1 MVLSSEL
8 LAGILEEVRP
18 LLGQGKVA
26 DYIPALAQVP
36 ADRLGIAV
44 CTVEGE
50 LFTAGDAFEP
60 FSIQSISKALSLT
73 LALTLYQEEE
83 IWARVGK
90 EPSGQPFNSL
100 VQLEFEQGIPRNPF
114 INAGALV
121 VSDLLET
128 RLTAPRQRTLEL
140 VRRLCGNPAIMADQ
154 VVARSEYQHS
164 ARNAAIA
171 YLMKAYGNFE
181 NEVDKVLQSY
191 FNACAIRMSCVDLAR
206 AFVYLANRGVPLGES
221 TPLLPARTTKQ
232 VNALLATCGLYD
244 EAGDFAYRVGMPGK
258 SGVGG
263 GIMALIPESFP
274 SASGHPSSTRRAT
287 PWPGRRRWSCWP
299 SAWAAP
305 FFNSL
310 HYASR
315 RHHETND
322 WTVAKLPD
330 RLAALVCLARAGR

>member
-244 EAGDFAYRVGMPGK
+244 AAGDFAYRVGMPGK

-263 GIMALIPESFP
+263 GIMALIPGELSICV
-274 SASGHPSSTRRAT
+274 
-287 PWPGRRRWSCWP
+287 WSP
-299 SAWAAP
+299 ELNKAG
-305 FFNSL
+305 NSL
-310 HYASR
+310 AGTATL
-315 RHHETND
+315 ELL
-322 WTVAKLPD
+322 AE
-330 RLAALVCLARAGR
+330 RLGRSIF

>member
-140 VRRLCGNPAIMADQ
+140 VRRLCGNSAIMADQ

-263 GIMALIPESFP
+263 GIMALIPGELSICV
-274 SASGHPSSTRRAT
+274 
-287 PWPGRRRWSCWP
+287 WSP
-299 SAWAAP
+299 ELNKAG
-305 FFNSL
+305 NSL
-310 HYASR
+310 AG
-315 RHHETND
+315 T
-322 WTVAKLPD
+322 
-330 RLAALVCLARAGR
+330 AALELLAERLGRSIF

>member
-232 VNALLATCGLYD
+232 VNALLSTCGPYD
-244 EAGDFAYRVGMPGK
+244 EPGDFANRVGMPGK

-263 GIMALIPESFP
+263 GIMALIPGELSICV
-274 SASGHPSSTRRAT
+274 
-287 PWPGRRRWSCWP
+287 WSP
-299 SAWAAP
+299 ELNKAG
-305 FFNSL
+305 NSL
-310 HYASR
+310 AG
-315 RHHETND
+315 T
-322 WTVAKLPD
+322 
-330 RLAALVCLARAGR
+330 AALELLAERLGRSIF

>member
-263 GIMALIPESFP
+263 GIMALIPGELP
-274 SASGHPSSTRRAT
+274 ICV
-287 PWPGRRRWSCWP
+287 WSP
-299 SAWAAP
+299 ELNKAG
-305 FFNSL
+305 NSL
-310 HYASR
+310 AG
-315 RHHETND
+315 T
-322 WTVAKLPD
+322 
-330 RLAALVCLARAGR
+330 AALELLAERLGRSIF

>member
-8 LAGILEEVRP
+8 LASILEEVRP

-140 VRRLCGNPAIMADQ
+140 VRRLSGNPAIMADQ

-263 GIMALIPESFP
+263 GIMALIPGELSICV
-274 SASGHPSSTRRAT
+274 
-287 PWPGRRRWSCWP
+287 WSP
-299 SAWAAP
+299 ELNKAG
-305 FFNSL
+305 NSL
-310 HYASR
+310 AG
-315 RHHETND
+315 T
-322 WTVAKLPD
+322 
-330 RLAALVCLARAGR
+330 AALELLAERLGRSIF

>member
-8 LAGILEEVRP
+8 LASILEEVRP

-181 NEVDKVLQSY
+181 N
-191 FNACAIRMSCVDLAR
+191 
-206 AFVYLANRGVPLGES
+206 
-221 TPLLPARTTKQ
+221 
-232 VNALLATCGLYD
+232 
-244 EAGDFAYRVGMPGK
+244 
-258 SGVGG
+258 
-263 GIMALIPESFP
+263 
-274 SASGHPSSTRRAT
+274 
-287 PWPGRRRWSCWP
+287 
-299 SAWAAP
+299 
-305 FFNSL
+305 
-310 HYASR
+310 
-315 RHHETND
+315 
-322 WTVAKLPD
+322 
-330 RLAALVCLARAGR
+330 

>member
-8 LAGILEEVRP
+8 LASILEEVRP
-18 LLGQGKVA
+18 LLGHGKVA

-44 CTVEGE
+44 CTVEGV

-121 VSDLLET
+121 VNDLLET

-140 VRRLCGNPAIMADQ
+140 ARRLSGNPAIMADQ

-206 AFVYLANRGVPLGES
+206 TFIYLANRGLPLGES

-263 GIMALIPESFP
+263 GIVALIPGELCVCV
-274 SASGHPSSTRRAT
+274 
-287 PWPGRRRWSCWP
+287 WSP
-299 SAWAAP
+299 ELNKAG
-305 FFNSL
+305 NSL
-310 HYASR
+310 AG
-315 RHHETND
+315 T
-322 WTVAKLPD
+322 
-330 RLAALVCLARAGR
+330 AALELLAERLGRSIF

>member
-206 AFVYLANRGVPLGES
+206 AFIYLANRGVPLGES

-263 GIMALIPESFP
+263 GIMALIPGELSICV
-274 SASGHPSSTRRAT
+274 
-287 PWPGRRRWSCWP
+287 WSP
-299 SAWAAP
+299 ELNKAG
-305 FFNSL
+305 NSL
-310 HYASR
+310 AG
-315 RHHETND
+315 T
-322 WTVAKLPD
+322 
-330 RLAALVCLARAGR
+330 AALELLAERLGRSIF

>member
-73 LALTLYQEEE
+73 LALALYQEEE

-263 GIMALIPESFP
+263 GIMALIPGELSICV
-274 SASGHPSSTRRAT
+274 
-287 PWPGRRRWSCWP
+287 WSP
-299 SAWAAP
+299 ELNKAG
-305 FFNSL
+305 NSL
-310 HYASR
+310 AG
-315 RHHETND
+315 T
-322 WTVAKLPD
+322 
-330 RLAALVCLARAGR
+330 AALELLAERLGRSIF

>member
-140 VRRLCGNPAIMADQ
+140 VRRLCGNPAIIADQ

-263 GIMALIPESFP
+263 GIMALIPGELSICV
-274 SASGHPSSTRRAT
+274 
-287 PWPGRRRWSCWP
+287 WSP
-299 SAWAAP
+299 ELNKAG
-305 FFNSL
+305 NSL
-310 HYASR
+310 AG
-315 RHHETND
+315 T
-322 WTVAKLPD
+322 
-330 RLAALVCLARAGR
+330 AALELLAERLGRSIF

>member
-1 MVLSSEL
+1 MESLMVLSSEL
-8 LAGILEEVRP
+8 LASILAEVRP

-36 ADRLGIAV
+36 ADRLGMAV

-140 VRRLCGNPAIMADQ
+140 VRRLSDNPAIMADQ

-206 AFVYLANRGVPLGES
+206 AFIYLANRGVPLGAGE
-221 TPLLPARTTKQ
+221 PLLPARTTKQ

-263 GIMALIPESFP
+263 GIIALIPGELSVCV
-274 SASGHPSSTRRAT
+274 
-287 PWPGRRRWSCWP
+287 WSP
-299 SAWAAP
+299 ELNKAG
-305 FFNSL
+305 NSL
-310 HYASR
+310 AG
-315 RHHETND
+315 T
-322 WTVAKLPD
+322 
-330 RLAALVCLARAGR
+330 AALELLAERLGRSIF

>member
-263 GIMALIPESFP
+263 GIMALVPGELSICVWSPEP
-274 SASGHPSSTRRAT
+274 NKAG
-287 PWPGRRRWSCWP
+287 
-299 SAWAAP
+299 
-305 FFNSL
+305 NSL
-310 HYASR
+310 AG
-315 RHHETND
+315 T
-322 WTVAKLPD
+322 
-330 RLAALVCLARAGR
+330 AALELLAERLGRSIF

>member
-73 LALTLYQEEE
+73 LAMTLYQEEE

-263 GIMALIPESFP
+263 GIMALIPGELSICV
-274 SASGHPSSTRRAT
+274 
-287 PWPGRRRWSCWP
+287 WSP
-299 SAWAAP
+299 ELNKAG
-305 FFNSL
+305 NSL
-310 HYASR
+310 AG
-315 RHHETND
+315 T
-322 WTVAKLPD
+322 
-330 RLAALVCLARAGR
+330 AALELLAERLGRSIF

>member
-8 LAGILEEVRP
+8 LASILEEVRP

-36 ADRLGIAV
+36 AGRLGIAV

-140 VRRLCGNPAIMADQ
+140 VRRLSGNPAIMADQ

-206 AFVYLANRGVPLGES
+206 AFIYLANRGVPLGES
-221 TPLLPARTTKQ
+221 VPLLPARTTKQ

-263 GIMALIPESFP
+263 GIIALIPGELCVCV
-274 SASGHPSSTRRAT
+274 
-287 PWPGRRRWSCWP
+287 WSP
-299 SAWAAP
+299 ELNNAG
-305 FFNSL
+305 NSL
-310 HYASR
+310 AG
-315 RHHETND
+315 T
-322 WTVAKLPD
+322 
-330 RLAALVCLARAGR
+330 AALELLAERLGRSIF

>member
-140 VRRLCGNPAIMADQ
+140 VRRLCGNLAIMADQ

-206 AFVYLANRGVPLGES
+206 TFVYLANRGVPLGES

-263 GIMALIPESFP
+263 GIMALIPGELSICV
-274 SASGHPSSTRRAT
+274 
-287 PWPGRRRWSCWP
+287 WSP
-299 SAWAAP
+299 ELNKAG
-305 FFNSL
+305 NSL
-310 HYASR
+310 AG
-315 RHHETND
+315 T
-322 WTVAKLPD
+322 
-330 RLAALVCLARAGR
+330 AALELLAERLGRSIF